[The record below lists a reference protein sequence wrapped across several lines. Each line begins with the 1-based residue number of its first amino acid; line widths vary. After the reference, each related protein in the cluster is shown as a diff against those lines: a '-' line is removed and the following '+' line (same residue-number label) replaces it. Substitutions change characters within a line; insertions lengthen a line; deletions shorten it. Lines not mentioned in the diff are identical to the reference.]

1 MIQNDEQLDIVRMQ
15 LARMEFV
22 LEGLQRE
29 VLPHSRQRY
38 ELMSEAYVDQIAALR
53 REIDE
58 YLASKSPAPAVQR
71 RPA

>member
-1 MIQNDEQLDIVRMQ
+1 MIENDEQLGIVRTQ
-15 LARMEFV
+15 LRRMEFV
-22 LEGLQRE
+22 LEGLKRD
-29 VLPHSRQRY
+29 VLPHSPQRY

-58 YLASKSPAPAVQR
+58 YLASKAPAAQR